1 MAQTI
6 PIYVEGDVTTAPATG
21 TLPADGNQTA
31 AAAITTGS
39 GGAVSAGLLWG
50 VHGELSSTAGQVVVR
65 VFNDAS
71 KTRELYSVTLDYSGG
86 ITQTSDLMSS
96 AIPMFEAPYFT
107 IESDGTTAGKT
118 IQVNFYIQALRF

>member
-6 PIYVEGDVTTAPATG
+6 PVYIEGDVITAPKTG
-21 TLPADGNQTA
+21 TLPSAGAQTDPI
-31 AAAITTGS
+31 AITTS
-39 GGAVSAGLLWG
+39 SGAVSSGLLWG
-50 VHGELSSTAGQVVVR
+50 VHGELSSTAGQVTVR

-71 KTRELYSVTLDYSGG
+71 ETRELYKVTLDFSGG

-107 IESDGTTAGKT
+107 VESDATTAGKT
-118 IQVNFYIQALRF
+118 IKMNFYVQALRF

>member
-6 PIYVEGDVTTAPATG
+6 PIYIQGDVITAPKTG
-21 TLPADGNQTA
+21 VLPADGNQTDPI
-31 AAAITTGS
+31 AITTGS
-39 GGAVSAGLLWG
+39 GAVSAGLLWG
-50 VHGELSSTAGQVVVR
+50 VHGELSSTAGQVIVR

-71 KTRELYSVTLDYSGG
+71 ETRELYSVTLDYSGG

-107 IESDGTTAGKT
+107 VESDGTTAGKT
-118 IQVNFYIQALRF
+118 IKMNFYIQALRF